1 MDENTNES
9 RNEPTRASATEQVR
23 SFVELLADV
32 TGTAQEKLRQTLD
45 EVRQRGGS
53 AREDVRRNAFRTLF
67 PAEADLLAEL
77 DRRLGILEAKL
88 AERDIVAGP
97 RPDSA
102 RQTGFASTG
111 SVPDETVTHPG

>member
-1 MDENTNES
+1 MEENKNDS
-9 RNEPTRASATEQVR
+9 EPPRSAAAEQAR
-23 SFVELLADV
+23 TLIELIADL
-32 TGTAQEKLRQTLD
+32 TGTAQEKIKQVLD
-45 EVRQRGGS
+45 EMRERGSS
-53 AREDVRRNAFRTLF
+53 AGDEVRRNAFKTLF
-67 PAEADLLAEL
+67 PNEAELLAEL
-77 DRRLGILEAKL
+77 DRRVGILEAKL